1 MAFRLNLLCS
11 RPRLLCLRELVM
23 VKFLEYLSTSDS
35 HSFAAPS
42 EPVDYPYY
50 QKAAV
55 LLEIVFF
62 IEP

>member
-1 MAFRLNLLCS
+1 
-11 RPRLLCLRELVM
+11 M

-55 LLEIVFF
+55 LLEIVFL